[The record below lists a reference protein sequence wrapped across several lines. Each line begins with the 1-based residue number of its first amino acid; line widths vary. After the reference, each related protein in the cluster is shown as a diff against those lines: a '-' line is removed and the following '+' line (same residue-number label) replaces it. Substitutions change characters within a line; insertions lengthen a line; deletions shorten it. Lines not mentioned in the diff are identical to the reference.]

1 MARLPLLLRPSLI
14 IRRNAIGK
22 GLLGPSTL
30 WKVVAAIVFGRST
43 LKKVFGKQSESL
55 GSRTIGVGSVLT
67 VATVAP
73 LSRRQAKRRGVTKKS
88 LAADAAVEL
97 EAVQRAS

>member
-1 MARLPLLLRPSLI
+1 MARLPLLLRPSFI

-55 GSRTIGVGSVLT
+55 GSRTIGVGSVIT
-67 VATVAP
+67 VAAVAP

-88 LAADAAVEL
+88 LAADAYAEL
-97 EAVQRAS
+97 EAAQRAS